1 MRRRICSHPGCGC
14 AIEPGKAFSRHGV
27 DYCSEYCA
35 RSGVSISANCKCGHA
50 ECHGDGESQA
60 EPGGFTYEREPKA
73 QPRSGS

>member
-14 AIEPGKAFSRHGV
+14 AIEPGKAVSRHGV

-50 ECHGDGESQA
+50 ECHEDG
-60 EPGGFTYEREPKA
+60 
-73 QPRSGS
+73 